1 MILDKVLVAWCPA
14 NLLMEVII
22 MAGAGYPKQ
31 DKKTGKW
38 YFVIEAGKD
47 SFGKRTRKKRSFNTK
62 KEAKM
67 AMAEAVLEVKNSRS
81 IQKVVEITV
90 GEYLVYWLEN
100 YAKTNTKPKTYA
112 EYDKIVKTHLQPSLG
127 HITLQELKS
136 TQLQNYYKEKLSLLS
151 AQSVIHHHR
160 ILSKA
165 LNDAIDWEFIDRNVA
180 KGAKPPKPSKREM
193 NTYTVE
199 QLNLL
204 LKTAK
209 ERTPVF
215 YPIIYAATHTGMRKS
230 ELIGLTWK
238 NVDFPTQRL
247 YIRQT
252 ITEANG
258 KYFFNTIPKNEKPRG
273 IKLTAELEKL
283 LLSLKKEYEKQKKIL
298 GDSFNPHDLV
308 FFNSKGNIM
317 APSEISRALKRAI
330 KAANLPDIRFHDL
343 RHSHATI
350 LLQANVHPKIVS
362 ARLGHSKISVTMDTY
377 SHLTDSIEGIAVD
390 TLDTL
395 LE

>member
-1 MILDKVLVAWCPA
+1 
-14 NLLMEVII
+14 MEVIE
-22 MAGAGYPKQ
+22 MAGTGYPKQ

-38 YFVIEAGKD
+38 FFVIEAGKD
-47 SFGKRTRKKRSFNTK
+47 ANGKRTRKKRSFDTK

-67 AMAEAVLEVKNSRS
+67 AMAEALIEVQNNRDTKKN
-81 IQKVVEITV
+81 VNITV
-90 GEYLVYWLEN
+90 GEYLTYWLEN
-100 YAKTNTKPKTYA
+100 YAKTNTKPKTFA
-112 EYDKIVKTHLQPSLG
+112 EYDKIVKTHLHHSLG
-127 HITLQELKS
+127 HINLHELKS
-136 TQLQNYYKEKLSLLS
+136 IQLQNYYKEKLNVLS
-151 AQSVIHHHR
+151 AQSVTHHHR
-160 ILSKA
+160 VLSKA
-165 LNDAIDWEFIDRNVA
+165 LNDAIDWEFIEKNVA

-193 NTYTVE
+193 NTFTVE

-209 ERTPVF
+209 EKTPVF
-215 YPIIYAATHTGMRKS
+215 FPIMYAAAHTGMRKS

-238 NVDFPTQRL
+238 NVDFHTQRL

-258 KYFFNTIPKNEKPRG
+258 KYFFNSIPKNEKPRG
-273 IKLTAELEKL
+273 IKLTTELAKL
-283 LLSLKKEYEKQKKIL
+283 LELLKKEHEMRKKVL
-298 GDSFNPHDLV
+298 GSSFNPYDLV
-308 FFNSKGNIM
+308 FCNSKGNIM

-362 ARLGHSKISVTMDTY
+362 ARLGHSKIQVTMDTY
-377 SHLTDSIEGIAVD
+377 SHLTDSIEAIAVD